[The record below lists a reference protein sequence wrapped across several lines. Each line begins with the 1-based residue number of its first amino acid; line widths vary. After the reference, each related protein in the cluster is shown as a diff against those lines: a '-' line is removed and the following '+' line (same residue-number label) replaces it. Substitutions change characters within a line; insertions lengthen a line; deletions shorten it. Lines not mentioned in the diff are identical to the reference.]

1 MQIVIVGGGPVGT
14 GLAIEL
20 GRRNISCAVVERYVN
35 PQPVPKGQNLT
46 QRTMEHFHF
55 WGIEP
60 AIRAART
67 IPTEYGIGGMTTYQK
82 LLGEYF
88 YNWLPRELVRSYYF
102 TDNERLP
109 QYATEAV
116 MRQRAAELP
125 MVETWYGWTA
135 EEIEQDD
142 TGVRIAIAS
151 RSSGERKML
160 RADYAVGCD
169 GSHSLVREQTGIGQ
183 TLSDHDR
190 LMVLLVFRSTGL
202 HELLKRYPGKS
213 FFNVLHPDLKGYWQF
228 FGRVDLGTNWFFHAP
243 VPPGTTKDNF
253 DFRRLLHTAV
263 GSEFD
268 VEFDHIGFWDLRF
281 AVANT
286 YRKGRIFIAGDSAH
300 SHPPYGGYGIN
311 SGFEDAVNL
320 GWKLAATLHGW
331 GGEHLL
337 DSYDAERRP
346 VFVSTARDFIEK
358 AIQQD
363 SDFLREFD
371 PVRNQTAFE
380 YAWNARTA
388 SAPAEVN
395 MYEPHY
401 EGSPIVWGPPG
412 SVCSAA
418 GSHAMAARPGHHLTP
433 QPLSSGRNIFD
444 ELGDGFV
451 LLALDTDSVTVQA
464 FERIAK
470 TLGMPLKVVRDTRAD
485 GREKYGAGL
494 ILIRPDQFVAW
505 MSDDGAVDVD
515 EVLARAIG
523 KPA

>member
-1 MQIVIVGGGPVGT
+1 
-14 GLAIEL
+14 
-20 GRRNISCAVVERYVN
+20 
-35 PQPVPKGQNLT
+35 
-46 QRTMEHFHF
+46 
-55 WGIEP
+55 
-60 AIRAART
+60 
-67 IPTEYGIGGMTTYQK
+67 
-82 LLGEYF
+82 
-88 YNWLPRELVRSYYF
+88 
-102 TDNERLP
+102 
-109 QYATEAV
+109 
-116 MRQRAAELP
+116 
-125 MVETWYGWTA
+125 
-135 EEIEQDD
+135 
-142 TGVRIAIAS
+142 
-151 RSSGERKML
+151 
-160 RADYAVGCD
+160 
-169 GSHSLVREQTGIGQ
+169 
-183 TLSDHDR
+183 
-190 LMVLLVFRSTGL
+190 MVLLVFRSTGL
-202 HELLKRYPGKS
+202 HELLKGYPGKS

-243 VPPGTTKDNF
+243 VPPGTTKDNL

-412 SVCSAA
+412 GVCSAA

-523 KPA
+523 KPAWQ

>member
-1 MQIVIVGGGPVGT
+1 MGT
-14 GLAIEL
+14 
-20 GRRNISCAVVERYVN
+20 S
-35 PQPVPKGQNLT
+35 
-46 QRTMEHFHF
+46 
-55 WGIEP
+55 
-60 AIRAART
+60 
-67 IPTEYGIGGMTTYQK
+67 
-82 LLGEYF
+82 
-88 YNWLPRELVRSYYF
+88 
-102 TDNERLP
+102 
-109 QYATEAV
+109 
-116 MRQRAAELP
+116 
-125 MVETWYGWTA
+125 
-135 EEIEQDD
+135 
-142 TGVRIAIAS
+142 
-151 RSSGERKML
+151 
-160 RADYAVGCD
+160 
-169 GSHSLVREQTGIGQ
+169 
-183 TLSDHDR
+183 
-190 LMVLLVFRSTGL
+190 
-202 HELLKRYPGKS
+202 
-213 FFNVLHPDLKGYWQF
+213 
-228 FGRVDLGTNWFFHAP
+228 WFFHAP

-320 GWKLAATLHGW
+320 GWKLAATLDGW
-331 GGEHLL
+331 GGENLL

-346 VFVSTARDFIEK
+346 VFASTARDFIEK
-358 AIQQD
+358 AIRQD

-371 PVRNQTAFE
+371 PVRNRTAFE
-380 YAWNARTA
+380 NAWNARTA

-412 SVCSAA
+412 GVCSAV

-451 LLALDTDSVTVQA
+451 LLALDANSATIQA

-470 TLGMPLKVVRDTRAD
+470 AIGMPLKVVRDTRAG
-485 GREKYGAGL
+485 GREKYGAEL

-505 MSDDGAVDVD
+505 MSDGGAVDVD
-515 EVLARAIG
+515 EVLSRAIG
-523 KPA
+523 KPAQH